1 MKLFRTE
8 ANTVVQKTAP
18 APKVPVVEGW
28 SEQELVSVYNAASV
42 RHLKKDEPVFGETA
56 ASESFFVLLDGAV
69 QVSVKWD
76 GRPGR
81 PGVFRRGD
89 CIAPLPKSP
98 GLTYC
103 ADAAEPSTIIEIRP
117 TILNHLPEKT
127 QLSIY
132 KAAVASTNR
141 INGYIRSV
149 NGEVMTKN
157 ALLATYIGSRDQHS
171 YAAIQSEFVQEFLRN
186 MPRMPAY
193 AMDLAAKLLDDRTSV
208 QEVVEGIKRD
218 PSVAGI
224 VLRTVNSASCSFEK
238 KIESFYHACMILGF
252 NNIYNMILREA
263 VKSAMPATAET
274 QQIHT
279 HSCLA
284 SMLCYEIALVTK
296 DPHSQTQTTIGLLHD
311 IGKGI
316 QVLMKIAQPGKAEY
330 IDTFHSAKLGSD
342 LLRIWGLPDRICDI
356 IELQQQAEFTPP
368 DLVPAE
374 YRREIG
380 TLHVAHVME
389 SLLEGKPVEPAS
401 TIYTRDY
408 MALLGASD
416 ISPAD
421 LLKDRVLP
429 ALMKGLR
436 RMPEPIQKILTKAS
450 ATQN

>member
-8 ANTVVQKTAP
+8 ANTVQKVAP
-18 APKVPVVEGW
+18 TQRVPVIEGW
-28 SEQELVSVYNAASV
+28 SEQELVSVYNAAPV
-42 RHLKKDEPVFGETA
+42 RHLKQDDPVFTDAE
-56 ASESFFVLLDGAV
+56 ASDAFFVLMDGAV

-81 PGVFRRGD
+81 PAIFRRGD

-103 ADAAEPSTIIEIRP
+103 AQAAEPSTIIEIRP
-117 TILNHLPEKT
+117 TVLNHLPEKT
-127 QLSIY
+127 QLSIF
-132 KAAVASTNR
+132 KAAVASTNQ
-141 INGYIRSV
+141 INAYIRSV
-149 NGEVMTKN
+149 NGEVVSKN
-157 ALLATYIGSRDQHS
+157 ELLATYIGNRDQQS

-193 AMDLAAKLLDDRTSV
+193 AMELAAKLLDDRTSV

-279 HSCLA
+279 HSCLT

-296 DPHSQTQTTIGLLHD
+296 DPQSQTQTTIGLLHD
-311 IGKGI
+311 LGKGI
-316 QVLMKIAQPGKAEY
+316 QVLMKIAHPAKAEY
-330 IDTFHSAKLGSD
+330 IDTFHTAKLGSD
-342 LLRIWGLPDRICDI
+342 LLRIWGLPDRVCDI

-368 DLVPAE
+368 DMIPAE

-380 TLHVAHVME
+380 TLHVAHIME
-389 SLLEGKPVEPAS
+389 SLLEGTPVEPAS

-408 MALLGASD
+408 MALLGTDVSA
-416 ISPAD
+416 AD

-429 ALMKGLR
+429 AMMKGLR
-436 RMPEPIQKILTKAS
+436 RIPEPIQKILTKAS
-450 ATQN
+450 VTQN